1 MKKRGWTLPLRY
13 LQSQL
18 GQGLGFP
25 AVRWLTTP
33 AMSVL
38 HQSRPAA
45 TPDEQCRLRRVFDAQ
60 RAASRHGAPDYAKRI
75 AALKDLE
82 AAVLDHKD
90 DIVRA
95 TNEDFGCRSRHETLI
110 LELAPL
116 VDGIRHTRKHLAKWM
131 KPRRVA
137 AGINFFPARAR
148 IVYQPLGVVGILG
161 AWNYP
166 TYLTLSPLVD
176 AIAAGN
182 HVMLKPSELAPRTA
196 ALLQKIAAKIFP
208 EEYVAVVNGD
218 AQLAAEFSALPFDHI
233 LFTGSTRVG
242 KLVMK
247 AASEN
252 LTPVTLELGGKCP
265 AIVHREFPLRTA
277 VARIM
282 TGKLYNAGQT
292 CLAPDYVFVH
302 ESQRDDFVKLAKE
315 VTQQLYPKLSDNRDY
330 THIINAQHFDRL
342 NNLVRDAVANGAKAV
357 SLSGEGNSPAA
368 SPQPNADNA
377 ASNLLFPPVVLI
389 DTNDSMQVLR
399 EEIFGPILPVLTYR
413 ELDDAIHYV
422 NDHAH
427 PLALYYFDSDARRVD
442 RVLQTTVS
450 GGVTVNDV
458 LFHIAQNNLPFGGV
472 GPSGMGHYHG
482 RAGFETFSKKKGVF
496 LQSRFTPLKFLRP
509 PYGSLTD
516 RIIRFLLRR

>member
-1 MKKRGWTLPLRY
+1 MSS
-13 LQSQL
+13 LQ
-18 GQGLGFP
+18 
-25 AVRWLTTP
+25 
-33 AMSVL
+33 
-38 HQSRPAA
+38 QSSPPAA
-45 TPDEQCRLRRVFDAQ
+45 PAPVSVSDEHQLRRIFDLQ
-60 RAASRHGAPDYAKRI
+60 RAAFRRAAPDYAKRI
-75 AALKDLE
+75 AALKTLE
-82 AAVLDHKD
+82 VAVLGHQDE
-90 DIVRA
+90 IVRA
-95 TNEDFGCRSRHETLI
+95 TNEDFGGRPRQETLI

-137 AGINFFPARAR
+137 AGLNFLPARAK

-166 TYLTLSPLVD
+166 TLLTLSPLVD

-196 ALLQKIAAKIFP
+196 QVLQKLIAATSP
-208 EEYVAVVNGD
+208 AEYISVVTGE
-218 AQLAAEFSALPFDHI
+218 AQLAAEFSQLPFDHL
-233 LFTGSTRVG
+233 LFTGSARVG

-265 AIVHREFPLRTA
+265 AIVHREFPVRTA
-277 VARIM
+277 VERIM

-302 ESQRDDFVKLAKE
+302 ESQRDEFVKLAGE
-315 VTQQLYPKLSDNRDY
+315 VTQQLYPKLSDNPDY
-330 THIINAQHFDRL
+330 TRIINAQHFDRL
-342 NNLVRDAVANGAKAV
+342 SSLIGDALGHGAKAV
-357 SLSGEGNSPAA
+357 ALSREGNSAPAS
-368 SPQPNADNA
+368 SPSNQDGAV
-377 ASNLLFPPVVLI
+377 ASNERWFPPAMLLDVR
-389 DTNDSMQVLR
+389 DEMQVMQ
-399 EEIFGPILPVLTYR
+399 EEIFGPILPVLTYN
-413 ELDDAIHYV
+413 ELDDALRYV

-427 PLALYYFDSDARRVD
+427 PLALYYFDHDARRVD
-442 RVLQTTVS
+442 YLLNATAS

-458 LFHIAQNNLPFGGV
+458 IFHIAQNNLPFGGV

-496 LQSRFTPLKFLRP
+496 LQSRFSALKFLRP
-509 PYGSLTD
+509 PYGPLTD